1 MTMDMNKTLGNFCRL
16 GLVALALGISLKPAD
31 SHAFAMDRMI
41 DQARLCTQ
49 HFPRNERMYGIPTH
63 LMAAIANTESGRWN
77 DTLGMVIPW
86 PWTLNSEGKGFYFN
100 TKAEAVAKVKA
111 LQRQG
116 VRSIDVGCMQVN
128 LKHHPRAFSSV
139 EDALD
144 PQSNVNYA
152 ASFLRSNYDDLRSWT
167 LATAAYHSRTPV
179 FGRKYLG
186 AIEKS
191 WNNIVGK
198 VRAARLKRDQ
208 GGFDSASRFKTKQ
221 DEQQFA
227 SLEQE
232 FRRTGRSMPMSTDD
246 LLAARESA
254 RPAGSQRSALPRRTI
269 KVIEVR
275 DAGSRANTMVIRP
288 TAFRTTSTTTKS
300 TAKKDDAPK
309 QLASVSSRPELFVTS
324 YGTTPSKR
332 ASVTSDSS
340 SSPRKTIQPRS
351 AKAVAPKYIF
361 VD

>member
-1 MTMDMNKTLGNFCRL
+1 MAMRMTKKLGNFCRF
-16 GLVALALGISLKPAD
+16 GLLAMALCAALLPQG
-31 SHAFAMDRMI
+31 SHAFATDRQI

-49 HFPRNERMYGIPTH
+49 HFPRNERLYGIPTH
-63 LMAAIANTESGRWN
+63 LMAAVASTESGRWN

-128 LKHHPRAFSSV
+128 LKHHPRAFTSV
-139 EDALD
+139 EEALD

-152 ASFLRSNYDDLRSWT
+152 ASFLRSNYDDLHSWT

-186 AIEKS
+186 LIEKS

-198 VRAARLKRDQ
+198 VRQARLKRDQ
-208 GGFDSASRFKTKQ
+208 GGFDTASSLKTRQ

-232 FRRTGRSMPMSTDD
+232 FRRTGRSMPMSQDD
-246 LLAARESA
+246 LLAARSNG
-254 RPAGSQRSALPRRTI
+254 RPASATTPVPRRAI
-269 KVIEVR
+269 KVIQVR
-275 DAGSRANTMVIRP
+275 DAGSRRGQTMIVRP
-288 TAFRTTSTTTKS
+288 TAFKTTKTIGKS
-300 TAKKDDAPK
+300 AAKKDATPS
-309 QLASVSSRPELFVTS
+309 QIASADRSQLFVTS
-324 YGTTPSKR
+324 YGTTPSRR
-332 ASVTSDSS
+332 ASSVSS
-340 SSPRKTIQPRS
+340 GAPRKTIGAS
-351 AKAVAPKYIF
+351 TAKAPAPKYIF